1 MKKIMLIED
10 DALMLSLLR
19 TLLEL
24 EGFEV
29 IEFNPEA
36 DVLSAIV
43 TAQPNLVFMDVNLKG
58 INGLDIA
65 RAIRQTESVRHIF
78 ILMASGINY
87 TQECA
92 AAGANGFLLKPFM
105 PDDLIKAIRKV
116 LTEKN
121 P

>member
-19 TLLEL
+19 TLLEI
-24 EGFEV
+24 EGFQV
-29 IEFNPEA
+29 VEFNPEA
-36 DVLSAIV
+36 DVLPAIAA
-43 TAQPNLVFMDVNLKG
+43 AQPDLVFMDVNLKG

-65 RAIRQTESVRHIF
+65 RAIRQTESIRSIF

-87 TQECA
+87 AQECA

-116 LTEKN
+116 LAEKN
-121 P
+121 S